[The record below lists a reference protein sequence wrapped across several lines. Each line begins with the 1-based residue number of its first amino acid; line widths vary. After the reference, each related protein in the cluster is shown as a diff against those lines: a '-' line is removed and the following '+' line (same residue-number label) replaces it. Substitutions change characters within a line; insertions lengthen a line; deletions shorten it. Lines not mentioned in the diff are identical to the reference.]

1 MNVITEIEE
10 LLVLP
15 GKKIGFF
22 AGSFSPPQFA
32 HLDFIKK
39 VTSHNEFDHI
49 IICIQPTIFEYEIE
63 ELKNRIRIMDLV
75 SENTE
80 STKISI
86 LSHDVF
92 NGVPSQLFIDDIFYL
107 LKRRKKEVFLL
118 IGCDSFLK
126 YSELFKSIDITF
138 IIGCKLKRSDLD
150 KQLISKNMKCL
161 FIDDILP
168 YSTEKVKHELLINHI
183 YLPNNL
189 QDYLNQNQHTESKP
203 NCKNCN

>member
-10 LLVLP
+10 LLTLP
-15 GKKIGFF
+15 GTKIGFF
-22 AGSFSPPQFA
+22 AGSFNPPHFT

-39 VTSHNEFDHI
+39 ATSLIEFDHI
-49 IICIQPTIFEYEIE
+49 IVCIQPSKYEYEIE
-63 ELKNRIRIMDLV
+63 ELKNRMHIMDLV
-75 SENTE
+75 LENTE

-107 LKRRKKEVFLL
+107 LKRRKKEVYML
-118 IGCDSFLK
+118 IGCDSFQK
-126 YSELFKSIDITF
+126 YAELFKSIDITF
-138 IIGCKLKRSDLD
+138 IIGCKMKRSDLD

-168 YSTEKVKHELLINHI
+168 YSTEKVKHELIINHI

-189 QDYLNQNQHTESKP
+189 QDYLNQNQHMESKT